1 MEKTTRN
8 RLIKEFD
15 STEDAKKVEET
26 VKTGYSETSI
36 ENLVH
41 WAAVEEDLAESYG
54 KMADASRAPA
64 RRNAF
69 RQLQEESKRNMVE
82 LNGLVDYLEGL
93 DRARVKRIELLGQ
106 LGP

>member
-1 MEKTTRN
+1 MEKTARS

-15 STEDAKKVEET
+15 TTEDAKKVEET

-41 WAAVEEDLAESYG
+41 WAAVEEDLAESYR
-54 KMADASRAPA
+54 KMGEASESPA
-64 RRNAF
+64 RKNAF
-69 RQLQEESKRNMVE
+69 RQLHEESKRNMVE
-82 LNGLVDYLEGL
+82 LNGLVEYLEGL
-93 DRARVKRIELLGQ
+93 DRARVKRIELLGG

>member
-1 MEKTTRN
+1 MEKTTRS

-26 VKTGYSETSI
+26 VKTGYSETCI

-54 KMADASRAPA
+54 KMAEESKTAA
-64 RRNAF
+64 RRDAF
-69 RQLQEESKRNMVE
+69 RQLNEESKRNMVE
-82 LNGLVDYLEGL
+82 LNGLVEYLEGL
-93 DRARVKRIELLGQ
+93 DKARVKRIELLGG
-106 LGP
+106 LGS